1 VLGPPLSRQLPVKIQ
16 IPGHARGA
24 VSVILRWTYSLP
36 QQEKPSNQ
44 SNFPQ
49 TNCSTRKR
57 WYESAWPGAGFWRGA
72 NDTLPVTSYIT
83 YPAVSVPGQQFLD
96 PDPDAAIAIS
106 VAQRSCAKLMY
117 FGLDVLLFCPIFAH
131 VKLQHKEQRK
141 ILYVTFITCDALFSS
156 NLDCETAA
164 HAHHKFST
172 TPRV

>member
-1 VLGPPLSRQLPVKIQ
+1 
-16 IPGHARGA
+16 
-24 VSVILRWTYSLP
+24 
-36 QQEKPSNQ
+36 
-44 SNFPQ
+44 
-49 TNCSTRKR
+49 
-57 WYESAWPGAGFWRGA
+57 
-72 NDTLPVTSYIT
+72 VTSYIT

-172 TPRV
+172 APRV